1 MQHAK
6 KLFSKL
12 KFKRQRDRLRLLT
25 TGFAMGTADLVPG
38 VSGGTIAF
46 LFGVYE
52 ELLYS
57 IRTVS
62 GVTLRHLL
70 KGEFK
75 AAIKSIP
82 FGFLIP
88 LLSGIVVAIFT
99 LASLFTLLIEIFPVF
114 LWSFFFG
121 LVIGSAFIIGK
132 QVKKWNGRA
141 VAALV
146 IGAIISF
153 FVVGTAFSSGIGD
166 GPLAFFVTGF
176 IAFCAMILPG
186 ISGSLVMVLMGQYE
200 TVLQAVT
207 DRNLGLL
214 IFLAIGG
221 ALGLALFS
229 RILGWVF
236 RKYHAVATAF
246 LIGMLIGSLRSLW
259 PWREPGDT
267 YSQDYLP
274 PTFDWSFAGCLLLA
288 VGGIVLVLRL
298 EKLGIAR
305 QHTEDIKDK
314 EFKKEQKEAQKT

>member
-1 MQHAK
+1 MFGIK
-6 KLFSKL
+6 KLSRKE
-12 KFKRQRDRLRLLT
+12 KQRKSYLRLLG

-62 GVTLRHLL
+62 GTTLKHLL
-70 KGEFK
+70 KGEFT
-75 AAIKSIP
+75 AAFKSIP

-99 LASLFTLLIEIFPVF
+99 LASLFTYLIETFPIF

-132 QVKKWNGRA
+132 QVKKWNGKP
-141 VAALV
+141 VVALV
-146 IGAIISF
+146 LGAIISF
-153 FVVGTAFSSGIGD
+153 FVVGTAFSAGIGD
-166 GPLAFFVTGF
+166 GPFAFFITGF

-207 DRNLGLL
+207 DRHLGLL
-214 IFLAIGG
+214 IFLAMGG

-236 RKYHAVATAF
+236 RKYHTVATAF
-246 LIGMLIGSLRSLW
+246 LIGMLLGSLRSLW

-267 YSQDYLP
+267 YTQDYLP
-274 PTFDWSFAGCLLLA
+274 PTFDWSFLACILLA
-288 VGGIVLVLRL
+288 FGGIFLVLRL

-305 QHTEDIKDK
+305 RHTEDIEDKDFR
-314 EFKKEQKEAQKT
+314 EEQKEAINT